1 MIRWLYFIL
10 VNVIRIVLLLII
22 RIGILIYMLKIYYLI
37 SLYRKWW
44 IREFK
49 IKKFYKFNLN
59 LLGRVLKYKYFLE
72 KILGF
77 GKFKLVSGL

>member
-37 SLYRKWW
+37 SLYYKWW

-59 LLGRVLKYKYFLE
+59 LLGIVLKYKYFLE